1 MWQYI
6 HYRITYI
13 YYWKKIHFILQN
25 FKFFYFYL
33 RYLKIVDIYPIS
45 FWYQCCLSISHF
57 CLFLRKMNQV
67 GRTWIFKR
75 KFSQNIPTGHND
87 DMLLN
92 WSMSWCIQSLFQSKE
107 KQRVWT
113 REGAPRHAQNTAQAC
128 TYEMPMVK
136 SGRGLRWLDGG
147 GFQRSNYYFK
157 RQKKTNMCL
166 DVSQWEIHARSS
178 FSCHRSVH

>member
-75 KFSQNIPTGHND
+75 KFSQNTPKISPRAITTTCCWIGPCHGASNH
-87 DMLLN
+87 
-92 WSMSWCIQSLFQSKE
+92 FFRAKKSKE
-107 KQRVWT
+107 FEPGKVRL
-113 REGAPRHAQNTAQAC
+113 GMHKILHRHARTKC
-128 TYEMPMVK
+128 
-136 SGRGLRWLDGG
+136 RWWNQDVAFGDWTEVA
-147 GFQRSNYYFK
+147 FK
-157 RQKKTNMCL
+157 DLIITLKDRKKQTC
-166 DVSQWEIHARSS
+166 A
-178 FSCHRSVH
+178 